1 MAVDLIKRVR
11 KAIMRALKDEDTL
24 QRKALRKAV
33 MLKCDGFGTKDERR
47 GAFAA
52 AMEK

>member
-1 MAVDLIKRVR
+1 MAADLIKRVR
-11 KAIMRALKDEDTL
+11 KAIMRALQDEDNL

-33 MLKCDGFGTKDERR
+33 MLKCDGSGSKDELR